1 MLNGRIVMELLFSQ
15 YLTELIAVISITIL
29 TIIAPGPDFVVVSRN
44 SLVYS
49 RRSGVF
55 TGLGV
60 ASAVWIHIFY
70 TLAGIGVLLS
80 QSILAFSVVKYLG
93 AAYLIFLGYSCLKS
107 GGSTIQ
113 LDAAKEQKRISDIKS
128 FKMGFLNNTL
138 NPKATL
144 FFVSLFTQ
152 LVSPS
157 TPLSVQ
163 LLYGAIV
170 SVLCLIWFSL
180 LAMFLNKAAVK
191 QRFLAA
197 QATIEKLM
205 GAILLGFGVKVA
217 FATAN

>member
-1 MLNGRIVMELLFSQ
+1 MELLFSQ

-107 GGSTIQ
+107 GGSAIQ

>member
-1 MLNGRIVMELLFSQ
+1 MELLFSQ

-107 GGSTIQ
+107 GGSTIR